1 MDKQGGHSYKPD
13 IDWNTAGNFKGS
25 QNAPRRETIANKL
38 GLLEYL
44 SHLQIISIQEK
55 NIVNKLD
62 KDIFTV
68 GQSINGFNIGLK
80 TGAGMSVL
88 SIIYILC
95 FFIFSVDEPRFSKMQ
110 DYIFVNSLTIVV
122 MLVSMWLGFYSKY
135 VVGPITKK
143 MMISLYSGKMIAS
156 IGVGIAILIGL
167 SWMESNISSYASLF
181 DSSGYLGGLNVNLE
195 KFLANYN
202 VMYATVIVQM
212 VFSSFLAF
220 VMLQFRHLFIS
231 GDRVKDYE
239 NY

>member
-1 MDKQGGHSYKPD
+1 MDKQGGHNYKPD
-13 IDWNTAGNFKGS
+13 IDWNTAGNLKSS
-25 QNAPRRETIANKL
+25 QNASRRETIANKF

-44 SHLQIISIQEK
+44 SHLQIMSIQER

-62 KDIFTV
+62 KDLFTV
-68 GQSINGFNIGLK
+68 GQSINGFNVGLK
-80 TGAGMSVL
+80 TGGGMSIL
-88 SIIYILC
+88 SIMYVLC
-95 FFIFSVDEPRFSKMQ
+95 FFIFSVNEPRLGKMQ
-110 DYIFVNSLTIVV
+110 DYIFVNSFTIVI
-122 MLVSMWLGFYSKY
+122 MLGSMWLGFYSKY

-143 MMISLYSGKMIAS
+143 MMVSLYSGKMIAS
-156 IGVGIAILIGL
+156 IGIGMAILLVL
-167 SWMESNISSYASLF
+167 SWVETNISSYANLF

-202 VMYATVIVQM
+202 TMYATVIVQM

-231 GDRVKDYE
+231 GDKVKDYE